1 VVAAAKKIEVKT
13 RGEDSDDNG
22 DETDA
27 GGGPNSDDDCEGS
40 DRDGEEEDDNG
51 EEEEDDEEGAED
63 LEDGEGENDNEDG
76 EGEGE
81 DGDDDNGNGQGE
93 DGLDGA
99 AGNDVHAGNGQGKD
113 GAAGRDRNDVHA
125 GIGQGKDGVARNDV
139 HAGNGQGKDGAASRD
154 RKDVHAR
161 NEDAHAG
168 SNLAGDNIM
177 AGSEDDIPTGNITP
191 RKSKGTA
198 ATNLT
203 PPQLQESGAAANVT
217 PRKSKGTPAPN
228 STPPQLES
236 GAAADAT
243 PRRPKDGAAPN
254 TTPQQPSASDVV
266 RPALRKSTPAAR
278 SNKRGRLDSVSQVA
292 LKPKKVSR
300 RSLSHSTAAT
310 DAEVSGATD
319 HDVDM
324 ENPPRTP
331 SPSILDDDMGLDEL
345 QGASRTIGGHFRG
358 KATGNA
364 PNMSDKC
371 GYFLLNIYY
380 VPHFCSLLDQMEV
393 DHSRDKIRG
402 KVLLFTTRS
411 TGAEPT
417 MSMVQDIGSQ
427 LSPVLEKLAGR
438 YSPIRSKSNMLFLPK
453 FNI

>member
-1 VVAAAKKIEVKT
+1 MVAAAKKIEVKT

-81 DGDDDNGNGQGE
+81 DGDDDNGNGQDEGQ
-93 DGLDGA
+93 GKDGA
-99 AGNDVHAGNGQGKD
+99 AGNDVHAGN
-113 GAAGRDRNDVHA
+113 
-125 GIGQGKDGVARNDV
+125 GQGKDGVARNDV
-139 HAGNGQGKDGAASRD
+139 HAGNGQGKDGAAGRD
-154 RKDVHAR
+154 RKDVHAG

-217 PRKSKGTPAPN
+217 PQKSKGTPAPN
-228 STPPQLES
+228 STLPQLES

-243 PRRPKDGAAPN
+243 PRRPKDGSAAPN

-266 RPALRKSTPAAR
+266 RPALWKSTPAAH

-331 SPSILDDDMGLDEL
+331 SPSIFDDDMGLDEL